1 MRGMNESEGKK
12 KRGRRSESEGKKKRG
27 KRRSESE
34 SEEDGNTERAKGC
47 HVQDVMKMMMMTMV
61 KGWRVREWEWIE
73 MEERAGV
80 QTLKT
85 KMKNQMNEKE
95 RDAREEDEMRKVEEE
110 MSGER
115 ERSDMIN
122 RGERKECGMM

>member
-1 MRGMNESEGKK
+1 MKGMNESEGMK
-12 KRGRRSESEGKKKRG
+12 KRGRRSESE
-27 KRRSESE
+27 
-34 SEEDGNTERAKGC
+34 EDGHTEKAKGC
-47 HVQDVMKMMMMTMV
+47 HVQGVMKMVMMTMV

-73 MEERAGV
+73 MEEREGV

-95 RDAREEDEMRKVEEE
+95 RDAREGGEMIKVEEE

-122 RGERKECGMM
+122 RGERKECGMMKRGVMERRERK